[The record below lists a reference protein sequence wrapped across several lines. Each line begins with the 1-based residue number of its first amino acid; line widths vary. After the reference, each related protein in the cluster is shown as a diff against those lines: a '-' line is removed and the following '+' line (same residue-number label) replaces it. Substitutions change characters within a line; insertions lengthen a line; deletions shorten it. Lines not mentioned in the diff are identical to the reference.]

1 MSTYDAPSYENSR
14 IATETFTL
22 AHSTI
27 TVSTTAAG
35 RFAEITH
42 DTRGTEF
49 AGPLDDATIA
59 ALREV
64 AADE

>member
-1 MSTYDAPSYENSR
+1 MSTYDAPTSEPSR
-14 IATETFTL
+14 IATETFDL
-22 AHSTI
+22 ANSTI
-27 TVSTTAAG
+27 TVSTAAAG

-49 AGPLDDATIA
+49 AGPLNDATIT

-64 AADE
+64 SD